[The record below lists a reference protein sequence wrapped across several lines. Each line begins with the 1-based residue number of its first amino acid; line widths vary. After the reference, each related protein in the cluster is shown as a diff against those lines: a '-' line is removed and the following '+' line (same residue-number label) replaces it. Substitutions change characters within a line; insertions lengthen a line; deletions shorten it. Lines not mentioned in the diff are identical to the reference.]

1 MSLILS
7 IGLVGCAA
15 NNPTKDSD
23 VVRDRS
29 VEDRIRDGE
38 ALSTTREAAERSA
51 QREKDKSTGYG
62 SKPGVG
68 GSRKTTP
75 GSNTA
80 PMGSGVD
87 ASEKAPKTAAKT
99 DSLGSLASL
108 FGKSSSSG
116 GSGMGMWLAAGAA
129 LLLVKGGDLLSG
141 GGKGLSALLGGNKDK
156 THSKNAEVTS
166 DLGGKSS
173 GSETAVGVGK
183 TTGGEVQITS
193 AAKTPPMK
201 PEGGRP
207 TESTAGSEELA
218 KLLRIQVPLTKPPAP
233 SQDKSEP
240 KPKTPGYFI
249 RLKKPDGSV
258 SMIGPDGP
266 ASSNN
271 TPALEIELAPATEE
285 TAQQFID
292 QIGSVAKDSPLSGL
306 DRDLKAEALALND
319 PSYPALEKAL
329 KNVLKRFKSLR
340 DKEGDAK

>member
-1 MSLILS
+1 MRRNSIASMSLILS

-80 PMGSGVD
+80 PIGSGVD

-129 LLLVKGGDLLSG
+129 LLAVKGGDLLSG
-141 GGKGLSALLGGNKDK
+141 GGKGLSAL
-156 THSKNAEVTS
+156 
-166 DLGGKSS
+166 LGGKSS

-193 AAKTPPMK
+193 AAKTLPMK

-233 SQDKSEP
+233 SPDKSEP
-240 KPKTPGYFI
+240 KPKTPVYSI

-258 SMIGPDGP
+258 SMIGSDGP
-266 ASSNN
+266 AFSNK
-271 TPALEIELAPATEE
+271 TPALEIELAPDPEE
-285 TAQQFID
+285 TAEQLIA
-292 QIGSVAKDSPLSGL
+292 QIESVPKDSKPSGKPSGL

-329 KNVLKRFKSLR
+329 KNVLEQFKSLR
-340 DKEGDAK
+340 DNKEGDAK

>member
-29 VEDRIRDGE
+29 VEDRVRDGE

-80 PMGSGVD
+80 PIGSGVD

-129 LLLVKGGDLLSG
+129 LLAVKGGDLLSG

-156 THSKNAEVTS
+156 THSKNKEETAEVTS

-271 TPALEIELAPATEE
+271 TPALEIELAPEE
-285 TAQQFID
+285 TPEQLIAQIE
-292 QIGSVAKDSPLSGL
+292 SVEKDSKPSGL
-306 DRDLKAEALALND
+306 DRDRKAEAL
-319 PSYPALEKAL
+319 E
-329 KNVLKRFKSLR
+329 NVLKRFKSLR